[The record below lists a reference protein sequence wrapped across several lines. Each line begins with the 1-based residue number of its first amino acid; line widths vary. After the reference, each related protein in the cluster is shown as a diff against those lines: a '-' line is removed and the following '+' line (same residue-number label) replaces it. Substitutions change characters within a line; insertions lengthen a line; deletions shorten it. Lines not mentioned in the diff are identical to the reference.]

1 MLDRITNTL
10 LIQKNEKGT
19 VAYFLVL
26 FLIIGCGMAIGRS
39 SADALFFKRYGI
51 EHLPIMYLVLGGVL
65 FIVTALY
72 ASFTDRIAS
81 ERFLKPLIIIISSVL
96 IACWISMTYF
106 SSELV
111 YPVYFIV
118 YEVVSEILLVH
129 CTIYIAQNLDVMQ
142 AKRLTPLVL
151 AGWQAGTIIGGLL
164 LASTAKIL
172 GVQNMLLIWVALL
185 IAASV
190 MVFVHHKKVGVS
202 VYYRPGRK
210 GRNQLK
216 YAYEQLYQCFVF
228 AKHSRLLRAMSF
240 ALFFMVITFYV
251 LCYSVNR
258 VYTETFVSEEELT
271 MFFGILGAVTG
282 TLGLFIQIFLT
293 NRLIRRFGIRKM
305 NLFFPAATLFAMGGL
320 FFSFILPFAIVGS
333 LVKDA
338 LMPALR
344 NPVRTLFFNAIP
356 THMQGRAHS
365 FSIGIV
371 LPLALSAAGAILL
384 LAQSVDSSVYYIGA
398 GIITALV
405 YLICNIFVNRSY
417 LSAII
422 TGLREKLYVPDEN
435 IALSLKGEE
444 GDAFGVLAQASK
456 HEDEEIRF
464 ISAKSMLEL
473 FPTRSAPTVIDVL
486 SSLTPPLRDQLIRL
500 LLPMEPRELR
510 DKLWQELD
518 NGDTHLKA
526 TVMYALFRLRDNKA
540 KELAQKALD
549 DINPRIRSIGIYGV
563 LNYPLDELKDDAF
576 VLWRNMLESQD
587 LSNTLAGLDLLYQW
601 PNADFVDSLLNLL
614 RSEDRRIQISAL
626 RVLSV
631 WPENYIPG
639 LESLLTNYLSADD
652 PNIREVATNCLVKLE
667 DVKKTKL
674 AKDMLEDIHPEVRM
688 AAANILFDEG
698 VDVKTLAKWV
708 VSSNGSPR
716 SQEAMVRRI
725 LSMNAPR
732 QVMET
737 LAYCFSED
745 AINILDA
752 HSEIIKIREGDSKV
766 TANMVILNYALEERS
781 HEIIDLLLMA
791 ASEIEDP
798 FTIGAIRAGIRSK
811 ERQHWANSCEAVR
824 YIQDKRLASSL
835 TIVLEK
841 LGEELGFN
849 KSVKQTRFSGLSSVL
864 DWIGKKNDPWLLQCS
879 LQVR

>member
-1 MLDRITNTL
+1 MFDRITNTL
-10 LIQKNEKGT
+10 LIQKNERGT
-19 VAYFLVL
+19 IAYFLVL

-51 EHLPIMYLVLGGVL
+51 EHLPTMYLILGGVL
-65 FIVTALY
+65 FVVTALY
-72 ASFTDRIAS
+72 ASFSDRISS
-81 ERFLKPLIIIISSVL
+81 ERFLKPLVIIISSVL
-96 IACWISMTYF
+96 IACWVSMTYF

-151 AGWQAGTIIGGLL
+151 AGWQAGSIVGGLF
-164 LASTAKIL
+164 LASTAKTI
-172 GVQNMLLIWVALL
+172 GVQNVLLVWVVLL

-190 MVFVHHKKVGVS
+190 MVFMYHKRVGMS
-202 VYYRPGRK
+202 AYYRPGRK
-210 GRNQLK
+210 GQNQLK
-216 YAYEQLYQCFVF
+216 YAYEQLHQCFIFV
-228 AKHSRLLRAMSF
+228 KHSRLLQAMSF

-258 VYTETFVSEEELT
+258 VYTETFVTEDELT
-271 MFFGILGAVTG
+271 TFFGILGAVTG
-282 TLGLFIQIFLT
+282 TLGLFIQIFFT
-293 NRLIRRFGIRKM
+293 NRLIRRFGVRKM
-305 NLFFPAATLFAMGGL
+305 NLFFPVATLLALGGL
-320 FFSFILPFAIVGS
+320 LFSFILPFAIVGS

-371 LPLALSAAGAILL
+371 LPLALSVAGAILL
-384 LAQSVDSSVYYIGA
+384 IAQSVDSSSYYIGA

-405 YLICNIFVNRSY
+405 YFVSNIFVNRSY

-422 TGLREKLYVPDEN
+422 TGLREKLYVPNEN
-435 IALSLKGEE
+435 IVSSLKGEE
-444 GDAFGVLAQASK
+444 DDAFSVLAQASK
-456 HEDEEIRF
+456 HDDEEIRF

-473 FPTRSAPTVIDVL
+473 FPSLSASLVVNVL

-500 LLPMEPRELR
+500 LLPIEPSELR

-526 TVMYALFRLRDNKA
+526 TVMFSLFRLRDNKA
-540 KELAQKALD
+540 KVLAQKALD
-549 DINPRIRSIGIYGV
+549 DTNPRIRSIGIYGV
-563 LNYPLDELKDDAF
+563 LNYPLDELKNDAF
-576 VLWRNMLESQD
+576 VLWRNMLESQN
-587 LSNTLAGLDLLYQW
+587 LSNVLAGLDLLYQW
-601 PNADFVDSLLNLL
+601 PNVDFVDTLLKLL
-614 RSEDRRIQISAL
+614 RSEDRRIQKSAL
-626 RVLSV
+626 RVLST
-631 WPENYIPG
+631 WPESNIPG
-639 LESLLTNYLSADD
+639 LESLLTDFLSAKD
-652 PNIREVATNCLVKLE
+652 PSIREMATNCLVKLE
-667 DVKKTKL
+667 DVKKTEL
-674 AKDMLEDIHPEVRM
+674 AKNKLEDTHPEVRI
-688 AAANILFDEG
+688 AAANILFGESA
-698 VDVKTLAKWV
+698 DVKTLAKWV
-708 VSSNGSPR
+708 VNSNGSPR

-725 LSMNAPR
+725 ISMNAPR
-732 QVMET
+732 QVMEA
-737 LAYCFSED
+737 LAHSFSED

-752 HSEIIKIREGDSKV
+752 HNEVIKIREGDFEE
-766 TANMVILNYALEERS
+766 TANMAIFNYALGERS

-798 FTIGAIRAGIRSK
+798 YTIGAIRAGIKSK

-824 YIQDKRLASSL
+824 YIQDKKLASSL

-849 KSVKQTRFSGLSSVL
+849 KSDRQTRFSGLNSVL
-864 DWIGKKNDPWLLQCS
+864 DWVGKRNDPWLLRCIP
-879 LQVR
+879 QVE